1 MAADDPFDLQRF
13 VDAQASVYERVRAEL
28 RNGRKQS
35 HWMWFIFPQ
44 IAGLGHS
51 AMAQRYAIS
60 SLREAEAYLKHPVL
74 GPRLRECTR
83 LMLRIEGKSAHDILG
98 SPDDLKFHS
107 SLTLF
112 VCFFS
117 IIASSMLGLISALGR
132 LSSSALCYG
141 VSTFYTS
148 FFRGTPLLVQIFL
161 IYLGLPQLGP
171 VPDAIPAGIIA
182 LSLNYGAYLSEIF
195 RSGIMSVP
203 VGQREAGMS
212 LGLPKWVVFW
222 TITLPQATRIVIPPT
237 GSQFIA
243 MLKDSSLISVM
254 GVWEIMFLAQSFGR
268 SSYRYIEMLTTAATI
283 YWILS
288 ICFEIVQSRLELKF
302 GKGYSRTR

>member
-1 MAADDPFDLQRF
+1 MDFAFMKDTFFSLMSGVPLTLNLAFTSVAFGAVFAMILALMRMSGLRVLDAI
-13 VDAQASVYERVRAEL
+13 AQAYV
-28 RNGRKQS
+28 
-35 HWMWFIFPQ
+35 
-44 IAGLGHS
+44 
-51 AMAQRYAIS
+51 
-60 SLREAEAYLKHPVL
+60 
-74 GPRLRECTR
+74 
-83 LMLRIEGKSAHDILG
+83 
-98 SPDDLKFHS
+98 
-107 SLTLF
+107 F
-112 VCFFS
+112 V
-117 IIASSMLGLISALGR
+117 
-132 LSSSALCYG
+132 
-141 VSTFYTS
+141 
-148 FFRGTPLLVQIFL
+148 FRGTPLLVQIFL

-203 VGQREAGMS
+203 LGQREAGMS
-212 LGLPKWVVFW
+212 LGLPRWVVFW

-288 ICFEIVQSRLELKF
+288 ICFEIIQSRLELKF
-302 GKGYSRTR
+302 GKGYRKAH